1 MPIANTS
8 QHLPPCPTYT
18 KPRVVYLSFF
28 LLAPLTFAVPRRVFC
43 LFLRCLPVKIISIV
57 PAKVQ
62 TSQHVAG
69 TERTLLSAWLLN
81 LRRKSNTNES
91 VMWLEFLQ
99 CLGRIVDEGK
109 TGRLSTTKLGLE
121 TENIDLV
128 LVGLVELSKLC
139 S

>member
-1 MPIANTS
+1 
-8 QHLPPCPTYT
+8 
-18 KPRVVYLSFF
+18 
-28 LLAPLTFAVPRRVFC
+28 
-43 LFLRCLPVKIISIV
+43 
-57 PAKVQ
+57 
-62 TSQHVAG
+62 
-69 TERTLLSAWLLN
+69 
-81 LRRKSNTNES
+81 
-91 VMWLEFLQ
+91 MWLEFLQ